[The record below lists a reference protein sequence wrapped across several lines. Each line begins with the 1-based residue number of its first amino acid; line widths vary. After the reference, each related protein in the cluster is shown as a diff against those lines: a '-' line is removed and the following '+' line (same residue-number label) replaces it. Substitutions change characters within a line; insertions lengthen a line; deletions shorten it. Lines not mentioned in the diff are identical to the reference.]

1 MSKTNDADR
10 ELNPNLRG
18 TKYTNQNLIGN
29 QNIHNKYYFWFL
41 TKMMYEEKVSTCI
54 SLNQNQNVK
63 VTKKSSEFDTHNLLF
78 YDIFFF

>member
-29 QNIHNKYYFWFL
+29 QNIHNKYL
-41 TKMMYEEKVSTCI
+41 ILV
-54 SLNQNQNVK
+54 
-63 VTKKSSEFDTHNLLF
+63 FDKN
-78 YDIFFF
+78 DV